1 MNRNMLKTARRPL
14 AAALFVALVAPGMA
28 FAQTARE
35 KALESRVAELERQV
49 QLLLSTQQQQQ
60 GVITQTQT
68 DVGQVRAAQADLA
81 TRPSRTVPAGKQP
94 IQVTSITPGAAP
106 GTTFK
111 FGGFIKADFLATRTG
126 DGQLAD
132 DATGRS
138 LYLPGQTPVHGAGGS
153 GKSSSV
159 DYNAHA
165 KFSRFNLGVD
175 HVTEAGDKAGAL
187 VEMDFFGNSLGNQT
201 ATNTYGV
208 TLRHAYMYWNNWL
221 AGQTWSNFM
230 DAASIPEAVD
240 FVGPTDG
247 VVFVR
252 QAQVRYTKGGLSVA
266 LENPETTTLTGTYN
280 AVTGKWNVPSVVNSD
295 RGSLPDLTVRYG
307 WKGDWGT
314 FGVAGL
320 VRQLKVDSQA
330 TGANAS
336 KAAGGVTLGGKWV
349 MGDSDSLHYQ
359 LTGGEGISRY
369 IGLGI
374 TADSGY
380 DALRDEIDPTGVV
393 AAYVGWR
400 HAFSPKLRTNLIYAR
415 SDYDNDASITG
426 DLVTKS
432 VQSIRGNVFYTPMPK
447 VDIGAELMYGV
458 REIENGKKGD
468 ISRVQ
473 FTTKYSF

>member
-1 MNRNMLKTARRPL
+1 MNRHTTKMVRRPL

-28 FAQTARE
+28 FAGTAKE
-35 KALESRVAELERQV
+35 KALEARVAELERQV

-60 GVITQTQT
+60 GAIAQTQSE
-68 DVGQVRAAQADLA
+68 VQQARAEA
-81 TRPSRTVPAGKQP
+81 TSTAAAATTPTLPAGKQP
-94 IQVTSITPGAAP
+94 IQLTSITPGAAP

-132 DATGRS
+132 DATGRA

-153 GKSSSV
+153 GKASDV

-175 HVTEAGDKAGAL
+175 HVADNGNKAGAL
-187 VEMDFFGNSLGNQT
+187 VEMDFFGNALGNQS

-230 DAASIPEAVD
+230 DAAALPEAVD

-247 VVFVR
+247 VIFVR
-252 QAQVRYTKGGLSVA
+252 QTQVRYTNGGFSVA
-266 LENPETTTLTGTYN
+266 LENPETTLVGAAN
-280 AVTGKWNVPSVVNSD
+280 AD
-295 RGSLPDLTVRYG
+295 RGALPDLTARYG
-307 WKGDWGT
+307 WKGNWGT

-320 VRQLKVDSQA
+320 LRQLKVDNHV
-330 TGANAS
+330 TGADAS
-336 KAAGGVTLGGKWV
+336 KMAGGITLGGKWV
-349 MGDSDSLHYQ
+349 MGSNDSLHYQ
-359 LTGGEGISRY
+359 LSGGEGISRY

-374 TADSGY
+374 TGDSAW
-380 DALRDEIDPTGVV
+380 DAVRDELDPTGVMAGYV
-393 AAYVGWR
+393 AWR
-400 HAFSPKLRTNLIYAR
+400 HAFSPKLRSNLIYAR
-415 SDYDNDASITG
+415 SDYDNNAALTG
-426 DLVTKS
+426 NLVTKS

-468 ISRVQ
+468 ISRMQ

>member
-1 MNRNMLKTARRPL
+1 MNTHMLKTARKPL
-14 AAALFVALVAPGMA
+14 AAAMFVALLAPGMA
-28 FAQTARE
+28 FAQTAKE
-35 KALESRVAELERQV
+35 KALEARVAELERQV

-60 GVITQTQT
+60 GVITQTQS
-68 DVGQVRAAQADLA
+68 DVVQVRAAQAE
-81 TRPSRTVPAGKQP
+81 RPAVAAVPAGKQP
-94 IQVTSITPGAAP
+94 IQATTITPGAAP

-153 GKSSSV
+153 GKASDV

-175 HVTEAGDKAGAL
+175 HVTESGDKAGAL
-187 VEMDFFGNSLGNQT
+187 VEMDFFGNSLGNQS

-266 LENPETTTLTGTYN
+266 LENPETTLIGQ
-280 AVTGKWNVPSVVNSD
+280 SNSD

-320 VRQLKVDSQA
+320 LRQLKVDNQN
-330 TGANAS
+330 TGADAS
-336 KAAGGVTLGGKWV
+336 KAAGGLTLGGKWV

-359 LTGGEGISRY
+359 LTGGEGIARY

-374 TADSGY
+374 TADSSY
-380 DALRDEIDPTGVV
+380 DALRDELDPTGVV

-426 DLVTKS
+426 DLVTKN

-468 ISRVQ
+468 ISRLQ

>member
-1 MNRNMLKTARRPL
+1 MNQSIVRTTRKPL
-14 AAALFVALVAPGMA
+14 AAALFVALVAPGLA
-28 FAQTARE
+28 LAQTPRE
-35 KALESRVAELERQV
+35 KALEARVADLERQV
-49 QLLLSTQQQQQ
+49 QLLLSAQQQQQ
-60 GVITQTQT
+60 GQISQAQE
-68 DVGQVRAAQADLA
+68 QVSQVQAAQAE
-81 TRPSRTVPAGKQP
+81 RPVVPAGQQP
-94 IQVTSITPGAAP
+94 IQATTVTPGAAP

-111 FGGFIKADFLATRTG
+111 FCGFLKADFLATQTG

-132 DATGRS
+132 DATGRA

-153 GKSSSV
+153 GRRSDV

-175 HVTEAGDKAGAL
+175 HVTESGDKAGAL
-187 VEMDFFGNSLGNQT
+187 VEMDFFGNTLGNQT

-230 DAASIPEAVD
+230 DAASLPEAVD

-247 VVFVR
+247 VLFVR
-252 QAQVRYTKGGLSVA
+252 QAQVRYTNGGFSVS
-266 LENPETTTLTGTYN
+266 LENPETTLIGL
-280 AVTGKWNVPSVVNSD
+280 GNSD
-295 RGSLPDLTVRYG
+295 RGSLPDLTLRYG

-320 VRQLKVDSQA
+320 LRQLKVDNNT
-330 TGANAS
+330 TGADAT
-336 KAAGGVTLGGKWV
+336 KAAGGLTLGGKWV
-349 MGDSDSLHYQ
+349 MGGSDTLHYQ

-369 IGLGI
+369 VGLGI
-374 TADSGY
+374 TADSAY
-380 DALRDEIDPTGVV
+380 DAIRDELNPTGVV
-393 AAYVGWR
+393 AGYVGWR

-415 SDYDNDASITG
+415 SDYDNESAITG
-426 DLVTKS
+426 NLVTKS

-447 VDIGAELMYGV
+447 VDVGAELMYGV
-458 REIENGKKGD
+458 REIENGNKGD
-468 ISRVQ
+468 IRRVQ

>member
-1 MNRNMLKTARRPL
+1 MNRNIPKTVRRPL
-14 AAALFVALVAPGMA
+14 ATALFVVLLAPGMA
-28 FAQTARE
+28 FADTAKE
-35 KALESRVAELERQV
+35 KALEARVADLERQV
-49 QLLLSTQQQQQ
+49 QLLLATQQQQQ
-60 GVITQTQT
+60 GAIVQTQSE
-68 DVGQVRAAQADLA
+68 VQQARAEQAASAAAA
-81 TRPSRTVPAGKQP
+81 TTPSLPAGKQP
-94 IQVTSITPGAAP
+94 IQLTSITPGAAA

-132 DATGRS
+132 DATGRA

-153 GKSSSV
+153 GERSSL

-175 HVTEAGDKAGAL
+175 HVAENGDKAGAL
-187 VEMDFFGNSLGNQT
+187 VEMDFFGNSLGNQS

-252 QAQVRYTKGGLSVA
+252 QAQLRYTNGGFSVA
-266 LENPETTTLTGTYN
+266 LENPETTLVG
-280 AVTGKWNVPSVVNSD
+280 AANSD
-295 RGSLPDLTVRYG
+295 RGSLPDLTARYG
-307 WKGDWGT
+307 WKGTWGT

-320 VRQLKVDSQA
+320 LRQLQVDNQA
-330 TGANAS
+330 SGADAS
-336 KAAGGVTLGGKWV
+336 KMAGGVTLGGKWV
-349 MGDSDSLHYQ
+349 MGGSDSLHYQ

-374 TADSGY
+374 TGDSAY
-380 DALRDEIDPTGVV
+380 DAIRDQLDPTGVI

-400 HAFSPKLRTNLIYAR
+400 HAFTPKLRTNLIYAR
-415 SDYDNDASITG
+415 SDYDNNASLTG
-426 DLVTKS
+426 NLVTKS

-458 REIENGKKGD
+458 REIEDGRKGD
-468 ISRVQ
+468 ISRLQ